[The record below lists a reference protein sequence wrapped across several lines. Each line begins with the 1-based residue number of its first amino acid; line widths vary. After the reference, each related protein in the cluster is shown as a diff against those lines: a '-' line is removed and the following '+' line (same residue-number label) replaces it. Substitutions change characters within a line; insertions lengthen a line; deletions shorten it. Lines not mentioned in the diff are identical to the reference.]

1 VTHFLLSVH
10 AADAAGPTM
19 SDADRQR
26 SSSEIAALDAELK
39 SAGAWV
45 ASGRLSEPQAATVVE
60 SHKGRIRMT
69 DGPFIEAKEQVA
81 GFYIIEAPDQEA
93 AVRWASKASAAVGRP
108 IEVRAFAGIM
118 VG

>member
-1 VTHFLLSVH
+1 
-10 AADAAGPTM
+10 M
-19 SDADRQR
+19 SDEDRQR
-26 SSSEIAALDAELK
+26 SSSQIATLEAEMK

-45 ASGRLSEPQAATVVE
+45 VSARLGEPQAATVVE

-69 DGPFIEAKEQVA
+69 DGPFIEAKEQIG

-93 AVRWASKASAAVGRP
+93 AVRWASRTSEAIGMP
-108 IEVRAFAGIM
+108 IEVRPFVGIA